1 MNTTARYQFDPKTI
15 EASDREWK
23 THRLTSYNEKIQL
36 LLSKIL
42 GNRSFEEIDA
52 DKNMSKDEKY
62 CAPHLAVGLGVV
74 RPVVLCC
81 GDPFR
86 SKIIAE
92 MCDTHVEV
100 AWNREYRMYNV
111 TYEGADMTIVSHGI
125 GGPGAAICFE
135 ELIKLG
141 ATTIIR
147 LGTCGSLKPKEIMK
161 GQLVV
166 STSACREDGHSSWMA
181 PPGFPAVADPRVALA
196 LYDQAKSLNYE
207 VHMGITLT
215 SGNFYPG
222 PAVAGTLQVN
232 ADAGALS
239 VEMENATL
247 FCIGSVRGI
256 RTGAIATIDG
266 SPFNWDD
273 GDYDPH
279 GTIVAE
285 GKIRMI

>member
-1 MNTTARYQFDPKTI
+1 
-15 EASDREWK
+15 
-23 THRLTSYNEKIQL
+23 
-36 LLSKIL
+36 
-42 GNRSFEEIDA
+42 
-52 DKNMSKDEKY
+52 
-62 CAPHLAVGLGVV
+62 
-74 RPVVLCC
+74 
-81 GDPFR
+81 
-86 SKIIAE
+86 
-92 MCDTHVEV
+92 
-100 AWNREYRMYNV
+100 
-111 TYEGADMTIVSHGI
+111 MTIVSHGI

-147 LGTCGSLKPKEIMK
+147 LGTCGSLKPHDIKQ

-166 STSACREDGHSSWMA
+166 STSACREDGHSSWLA

-207 VHMGITLT
+207 VHMGVTLT

-266 SPFNWDD
+266 SPFNWDE
-273 GDYDPH
+273 GNYDPH